1 MSQLTKDEA
10 IKSIQHRR
18 AQMQAILQQNIPVRE
33 LGRKF
38 RLELDQVMI
47 CCLLSDIELGM
58 LSVEYLNDILTNGWW
73 SEVGRLHLRK
83 LMEHKAGSRP
93 G

>member
-1 MSQLTKDEA
+1 MIRLKKDEA

-18 AQMQAILQQNIPVRE
+18 AQMKAILKQNIPARD

-58 LSVEYLNDILTNGWW
+58 LSVEHLNDIIENGWW
-73 SEVGRLHLRK
+73 SDVGRLHLLK
-83 LMEHKAGSRP
+83 WMERQGRP
-93 G
+93 ASD